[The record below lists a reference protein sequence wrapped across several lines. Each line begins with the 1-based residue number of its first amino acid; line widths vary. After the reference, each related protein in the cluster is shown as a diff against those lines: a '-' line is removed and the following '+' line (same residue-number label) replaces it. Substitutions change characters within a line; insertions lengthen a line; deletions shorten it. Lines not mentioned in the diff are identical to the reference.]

1 MLIYNISFSKGI
13 IMISNRHGGE
23 TYFTSRYRW
32 IRHLKS
38 KNIVLFTDLS
48 NNLQIIY
55 LSSERFTMCC
65 AQLNVDRVIFM
76 NNYDHFFV
84 YDKNGKNS
92 FYSITTILDQI
103 DKSFSPRITP
113 IFDGSAVLLSERY
126 VVSEAKINSN
136 SIEIR
141 IFDIEMS
148 NLFSSFQM
156 NGRKMMGCQYT
167 GDVFFIYTDIE
178 CFYISANCELLLR
191 ARIEIIGNFILVQ
204 KKLDTGFEV
213 YVFDFQKNEII
224 YDFRI
229 AGNWI
234 QYNHVLTF
242 DDSTVLRAWTEYEDR
257 AFVVM

>member
-13 IMISNRHGGE
+13 IMISNRHGGK

-38 KNIVLFTDLS
+38 KNIVLFTDLC

-213 YVFDFQKNEII
+213 YVFDFRKNEII

>member
-13 IMISNRHGGE
+13 IMISNRHGEE

-32 IRHLKS
+32 IRYLKN

-65 AQLNVDRVIFM
+65 VQLNVDRVIFM

-84 YDKNGKNS
+84 YDKDWKNS

-103 DKSFSPRITP
+103 EKSLSPRIRP
-113 IFDGSAVLLSERY
+113 IFDKNAVLVSERY
-126 VVSEAKINSN
+126 VVSDSKIDSN
-136 SIEIR
+136 TVEIQ
-141 IFDIEMS
+141 IFDIEI
-148 NLFSSFQM
+148 NDLFASFEM

-167 GDVFFIYTDIE
+167 DDVFFIYTDIE
-178 CFYISANCELLLR
+178 CLYVSANRELLLR
-191 ARIEIIGNFILVQ
+191 ARIEIIGNFIFVQ
-204 KKLDTGFEV
+204 KKVETGFEV
-213 YVFDFQKNEII
+213 YVFDFRKNEII
-224 YDFRI
+224 YNFRI
-229 AGNWI
+229 SGNWV

-242 DDSTVLRAWTEYEDR
+242 DDSIVLRAWTDCEDK
-257 AFVVM
+257 AFVVI

>member
-1 MLIYNISFSKGI
+1 MYNISFSKGI
-13 IMISNRHGGE
+13 IMISNRYGGE
-23 TYFTSRYRW
+23 TYFSSRYRW
-32 IRHLKS
+32 IRHLKN
-38 KNIVLFTDLS
+38 KNIVLFTDLN

-76 NNYDHFFV
+76 NNYDHFIV
-84 YDKNGKNS
+84 SDKDGKNS

-113 IFDGSAVLLSERY
+113 IFDGSAVLVSERY
-126 VVSEAKINSN
+126 VVSDSKIDSN
-136 SIEIR
+136 TVEIL
-141 IFDIEMS
+141 IFDIEI
-148 NLFSSFQM
+148 NDLFASFQM

-167 GDVFFIYTDIE
+167 GDIFFIYTDIE
-178 CFYISANCELLLR
+178 CLYISANRELLLR
-191 ARIEIIGNFILVQ
+191 ARIEIIGNFIFVQ
-204 KKLDTGFEV
+204 KKVETGFEV
-213 YVFDFQKNEII
+213 YVFDFRKNEII

-242 DDSTVLRAWTEYEDR
+242 DDSPVLRAWTECDDK